1 MDKLRLQ
8 QLSIVF
14 AVSAGMHAAVI
25 GNLRP
30 VQVNSWTPPSQPTIS
45 VRTVEVSPTTTS
57 SILERESTGANVRPV
72 PPRSDKSSASLQA
85 PLSFLSA
92 FVESE
97 FASAESLTQRPAPA
111 SDVVIPYPAGPDVPG
126 RVSVHLTL
134 FIDESGQIVRVKALD
149 SDIPDRFV
157 EAAKVSF
164 QSALFSP
171 GLTAGGPVKSRVKI
185 EVTFD
190 SSER

>member
-1 MDKLRLQ
+1 MDKRRLQ

-30 VQVNSWTPPSQPTIS
+30 VQINSWTPPSQSTIS
-45 VRTVEVSPTTTS
+45 VRTVEVSPAPTS
-57 SILERESTGANVRPV
+57 FSLEHESTGAEARLV
-72 PPRSDKSSASLQA
+72 PPKSDKPSASIQT

-92 FVESE
+92 FVENE
-97 FASAESLTQRPAPA
+97 FVSVEGLTQRPAPA
-111 SDVVIPYPAGPDVPG
+111 SNVLIPYPAGPDVPG
-126 RVSVHLTL
+126 RISVILTL
-134 FIDESGQIVRVKALD
+134 FIDESGQVVRVAALD
-149 SDIPDRFV
+149 SDIPQRFV
-157 EAAKVSF
+157 DAATASF
-164 QSALFSP
+164 ESALFSP
-171 GLTAGGPVKSRVKI
+171 GLTAGDPVKSRVQI